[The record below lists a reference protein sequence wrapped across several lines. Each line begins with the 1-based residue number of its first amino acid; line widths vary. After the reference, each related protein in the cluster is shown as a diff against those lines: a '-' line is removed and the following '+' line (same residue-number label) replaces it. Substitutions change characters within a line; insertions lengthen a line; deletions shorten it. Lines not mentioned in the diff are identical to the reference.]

1 MMVWEVGIGL
11 VTRSL
16 LFADGRVLCQF
27 WCGSK
32 SLKRPSHIQIRMPTR
47 RVGVK
52 GSDVYDSTGDARVD
66 LSVRMVRG
74 ADAADL
80 KARIQEVA
88 RNHLADAAVM
98 AFHARNVRGGKGE
111 RDVGL
116 TLLRGLYESHPELVL
131 NLLDLVPHYGCW
143 RDLRDVSL
151 TGVHGET
158 MDDKIESIQA
168 TIRLDDR
175 IIGLIADQL
184 RADADTPE
192 GKSISLCAKW
202 APRERDGFAREVAAA
217 LFPEEKRYSS
227 LMKRYRK
234 LVSGLNKRLETV
246 ETRMCANTWTDIK
259 PAHVPGRAGRVY
271 RRAFLNLVPNGP
283 HGRPAGGRDP
293 NDVRCPHSEDRKTC
307 AATFEAFYEA
317 AKSGKATVKGADTVF
332 PHEVVKQAVPL
343 MRAADSNENDKAYL
357 SGVWRAMVDKAR
369 AAGGLGRSI
378 FMCDFSGSM
387 QSTAQGDTP
396 YWVSMALGIL
406 GSQVVDGAFKGKML
420 TFDSTPTWHQFP
432 VSNDGAPTD
441 LFDCIRTI
449 GNIGHGLS
457 TDFQAAM
464 DLVLATLKRERVAP
478 GQEPENIIVLTDMNW
493 DQASAS
499 NGQGA
504 YTGNSYRHHVKT
516 AEWQTHLEMIQESFR
531 RASEDIHGDAN
542 AWAVPRIVVWNLASN
557 PTDFHAQADTPG
569 VGMLSGWSPTQF
581 KVLLADGPRAVT
593 PLEMLRLELDDPR
606 YDQIRQRV
614 GAMLASK
621 GGATNVEVGGDGH
634 HNGWGFPDA

>member
-1 MMVWEVGIGL
+1 
-11 VTRSL
+11 
-16 LFADGRVLCQF
+16 
-27 WCGSK
+27 
-32 SLKRPSHIQIRMPTR
+32 MPTR
-47 RVGVK
+47 RAGVK

-116 TLLRGLYESHPELVL
+116 TLLRGLYESHPDLVL
-131 NLLDLVPHYGCW
+131 GLLDLVPHYGCW

-151 TGVHGET
+151 VGVHGQD
-158 MDDKIESIQA
+158 MDEKIASMVA
-168 TIRLDDR
+168 TQRLEDR
-175 IIGLIADQL
+175 IIRLIADQL
-184 RADADTPE
+184 RADVATPE

-202 APRERDGFAREVAAA
+202 APREHDAYARDVATA
-217 LFPEEKRYSS
+217 LFPAEKRYSS
-227 LMKRYRK
+227 LMKRYRQ
-234 LVSGLNKRLETV
+234 LVAGLNKRLATV
-246 ETRMCANTWTDIK
+246 ETKMCANTWSEIK
-259 PAHVPGRAGRVY
+259 PAGVPGRAGRVY

-283 HGRPAGGRDP
+283 HGRPAGGQSPD
-293 NDVRCPHSEDRKTC
+293 DIRCLHSEDRQTC
-307 AATFEAFYEA
+307 AATFRAFYDA

-343 MRAADSNENDKAYL
+343 LRAADSNENDKAYV
-357 SGVWRAMVDKAR
+357 SGLWRSMVEKAR

-387 QSTAQGDTP
+387 QSTGQGDTP
-396 YWVSMALGIL
+396 YWVSMALGVL
-406 GSQVVDGAFKGKML
+406 GSQVAGGAFKGKMM
-420 TFDSTPTWHQFP
+420 TFDSNPTWHKFP
-432 VSNDGAPTD
+432 VNNGGAPAD
-441 LFDCIRTI
+441 LFDCLKTLNGHI
-449 GNIGHGLS
+449 GTGTS

-542 AWAVPRIVVWNLASN
+542 AWAVPRIVVWNLAAN
-557 PTDFHAQADTPG
+557 PTDFHATATTPG

-581 KVLLADGPRAVT
+581 KVLLEEGPRAIT
-593 PLEMLRLELDDPR
+593 PMEMLRLELDDPQ
-606 YDQIRQRV
+606 YDRIRERV
-614 GAMLASK
+614 RAALPSK
-621 GGATNVEVGGDGH
+621 GTASSSNVGCDRGCGHGD
-634 HNGWGFPDA
+634 GWGFATE